1 MTQASPDPGPLFVQ
15 IPGFGRQYDAYRM
28 MNRLYGLQAKIVP
41 EFDPDRTL
49 YAVDVGPFYSVA
61 DADAALQEIL
71 NRGVTDPEIIVH

>member
-1 MTQASPDPGPLFVQ
+1 VTQASPDPGPLFVQ